1 MENGI
6 YQIRLSSGEHCVE
19 GIVVVHDNAIN
30 GGGGGYYCRGM
41 VSQEDQVLSG
51 RMVIRKWDDEAYH
64 ELGVFKEVSVA
75 VTGRY
80 DPEKR
85 SFDFQ
90 GQANGHH
97 VIQVQATGYWIA
109 SPAKAGQRFYSK

>member
-1 MENGI
+1 MA
-6 YQIRLSSGEHCVE
+6 
-19 GIVVVHDNAIN
+19 VVHDNVIN
-30 GGGGGYYCRGM
+30 GGGGGYYCRGI

-51 RMVIRKWDDEAYH
+51 RMVIRKWDDKAYH
-64 ELGVFKEVSVA
+64 ELGLFKEVSVT

-97 VIQVQATGYWIA
+97 VIRVQATGHWIA
-109 SPAKAGQRFYSK
+109 SLAKAGQRVYSK